1 MVLKNKMEF
10 TPKQLELKRENHY
23 VWANYLRNWS
33 LNNSS
38 VWYTTKKLKIANDSV
53 KAIAKEKDLYRY
65 QYITEQ
71 HLQLILFISKQSPE
85 ELQKHHKLYLKP
97 FLQLQ
102 EAESLYIKSG
112 KRDKKVLAHIEAFKS
127 NTIENL
133 HTEHEKDVEIILKGL
148 QNYDLTVLDDLQNI
162 CKFMN
167 YWGHQIARTKA
178 FRDKI
183 LASQENEQLQKIYK
197 ESWWFISYMFGMNLG
212 KSFFETRKI
221 DKHCLLINETN
232 EDFITSDHPIINA
245 YEAIN
250 ENNMAAP
257 SEDEADFFYA
267 ISPKLGYMINRSN
280 RFKKGI
286 NYASIDFVK
295 EINRKL
301 AFYADQYIIG
311 TNETQ
316 LKIYKT
322 FVGKR
327 LKLIKEMK
335 SNQVNK
341 TKI

>member
-1 MVLKNKMEF
+1 MEL

-23 VWANYLRNWS
+23 VWANYLKNWS
-33 LNNSS
+33 LKSS
-38 VWYTTKKLKIANDSV
+38 GVWYTTKKLKVAHDSV

-71 HLQLILFISKQSPE
+71 HLKLILSISKGSPE
-85 ELQKHHKLYLKP
+85 ELQKNHKLYLEP

-102 EAESLYIKSG
+102 EVESLYIKSG

-133 HTEHEKDVEIILKGL
+133 HTAHEKDAEVVLKCL
-148 QNYDLTVLDDLQNI
+148 QSHDLTVLDDLQNI

-167 YWGHQIARTKA
+167 YWGHQIARTKP

-183 LASQENEQLQKIYK
+183 IASQDEPLQKIYK

-232 EDFITSDHPIINA
+232 EDFITSDHPIINVH
-245 YEAIN
+245 EAIN
-250 ENNMAAP
+250 ENDMAVP

-267 ISPKLGYMINRSN
+267 ISPKLGYMINRSD

-286 NYASIDFVK
+286 NYVSIDFVK

-301 AFYADQYIIG
+301 AFNSDQYIIG
-311 TNETQ
+311 TTEAQ

-327 LKLIKEMK
+327 LKTIKEIK
-335 SNQVNK
+335 SS
-341 TKI
+341 

>member
-10 TPKQLELKRENHY
+10 THKELELKRENHY
-23 VWANYLRNWS
+23 VWANYLKNWS
-33 LNNSS
+33 LNSSS
-38 VWYTTKKLKIANDSV
+38 VWYTTKKLKIAHDSV

-71 HLQLILFISKQSPE
+71 HLKLILFISKKSPE
-85 ELQKHHKLYLKP
+85 ELQKHHKLYLDP

-102 EAESLYIKSG
+102 AAESLYTKSG
-112 KRDKKVLAHIEAFKS
+112 KSDEKILAYIEAFKS

-133 HTEHEKDVEIILKGL
+133 HTAHEKDVDVILKSL
-148 QNYDLTVLDDLQNI
+148 QSYDLTVLDDIQNM
-162 CKFMN
+162 CKFMS
-167 YWGHQIARTKA
+167 YWGHQIARTKP

-183 LASQENEQLQKIYK
+183 IAGQANEELQKIYK

-232 EDFITSDHPIINA
+232 EDFITSDHPIINVHK
-245 YEAIN
+245 AID
-250 ENNMAAP
+250 ENDMAVP

-267 ISPKLGYMINRSN
+267 ISPKLGYMINRSD

-286 NYASIDFVK
+286 NYVSIDFVK

-301 AFYADQYIIG
+301 AFNADQYIIG
-311 TNETQ
+311 TTETQ
-316 LKIYKT
+316 LRIYKK

-327 LKLIKEMK
+327 LKIIKE
-335 SNQVNK
+335 
-341 TKI
+341 TKNN